1 MPGAVNRG
9 RVVPVSRHMNRYA
22 LRLALPAVAV
32 SLALIVA
39 GCSSS
44 KSSST
49 STPPANS
56 TTSSS
61 SSTSSGGITISG
73 FSYSGELTVK
83 AGATI
88 TVTNKDSV
96 PHTLTDKAN
105 HKFDSGT
112 VNGSG
117 GTATFTAPSA
127 PGTYNFGCTFH
138 PSMAGKLV
146 VTS

>member
-1 MPGAVNRG
+1 MR
-9 RVVPVSRHMNRYA
+9 VSRHMNRYA
-22 LRLALPAVAV
+22 FRLALPAVAV
-32 SLALIVA
+32 SVTLIAA

-44 KSSST
+44 KSST
-49 STPPANS
+49 SAPPANS

-61 SSTSSGGITISG
+61 SSSTSSSGGITISG
-73 FSYSGELTVK
+73 FSYSGEMTVK
-83 AGATI
+83 AGSTI
-88 TVTNKDSV
+88 AVTNMDSV

-112 VNGSG
+112 VDGG
-117 GTATFTAPSA
+117 GTKTFTAPST